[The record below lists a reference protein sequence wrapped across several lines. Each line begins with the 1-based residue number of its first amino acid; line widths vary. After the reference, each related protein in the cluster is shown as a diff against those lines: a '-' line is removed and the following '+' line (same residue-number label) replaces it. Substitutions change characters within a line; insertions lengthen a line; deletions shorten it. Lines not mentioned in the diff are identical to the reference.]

1 MHADSLSAG
10 CRGVQNDRRADT
22 NTSGDRS
29 SARLGNAEKC
39 LEFRV
44 GWVVFDAAYRSFIF
58 LFFMESFLYKVMP
71 KILRNDMIYHR
82 KYLQTYSDNNIN
94 IYVRAKTFFG

>member
-1 MHADSLSAG
+1 MGGLRIGGNLQEALVHADSLSAG

-44 GWVVFDAAYRSFIF
+44 GWGVFGGFFFHFIYTD
-58 LFFMESFLYKVMP
+58 EGV
-71 KILRNDMIYHR
+71 IE
-82 KYLQTYSDNNIN
+82 
-94 IYVRAKTFFG
+94 